1 MDAVPVV
8 RRAEEVRL
16 KRNQCHLSR
25 SLPLPEHWQCERKVY
40 SRAMQLS
47 GGMPCLHS
55 RIPTISLRTMLPP
68 TMSLPTIP
76 QPATRTTPAHVAIS
90 SNLQPE
96 LLVLQAFLV
105 LE

>member
-8 RRAEEVRL
+8 CHTEEVRL
-16 KRNQCHLSR
+16 KRNQCQLSR

-55 RIPTISLRTMLPP
+55 RIPTISLP
-68 TMSLPTIP
+68 TMSLLTLSLPTIP
-76 QPATRTTPAHVAIS
+76 QPPTKTTPSHAAIS
-90 SNLQPE
+90 SNLQPD
-96 LLVLQAFLV
+96 LSV
-105 LE
+105 

>member
-55 RIPTISLRTMLPP
+55 RIPTISLPTMLPP
-68 TMSLPTIP
+68 TMSLPIIP
-76 QPATRTTPAHVAIS
+76 QPPTRTTHSHLPIS
-90 SNLQPE
+90 STIQLNLFV
-96 LLVLQAFLV
+96 LLPFL
-105 LE
+105 